1 MNYPKLKP
9 RFTRWRLRVGRSPI
23 HRRGVFTTED
33 IPSHRQV
40 MEYTGERITRREAV
54 ERFEKIWHSRKRNK
68 LIYLFQVSTR
78 WVIDGAVGGSGAE
91 LVNHACDPNL
101 RARRIRGRIFYFS
114 RRPLRKGD
122 ELTLDYR
129 YPKEPPRVACRCG
142 SAACRGTINRN

>member
-1 MNYPKLKP
+1 MNYPKLNP
-9 RFTRWRLRVGRSPI
+9 RFTHWRLRVGRSTI

-40 MEYTGERITRREAV
+40 VEYTGERITRREAV

-142 SAACRGTINRN
+142 SPACRGTINRN